1 MEKITMDRYE
11 TSTPRVAFGIT
22 AVAMTAITIG
32 VLVVMPARMYADIH
46 DPGVLAAPKV
56 TTLAS
61 TSAVTGAT
69 IDVVAV
75 DESGL
80 DTALCASSKPNRE
93 PED

>member
-1 MEKITMDRYE
+1 MEKITMHRYE

-32 VLVVMPARMYADIH
+32 VLVVMPARMYADSH
-46 DPGVLAAPKV
+46 EPGVLAASNV

-75 DESGL
+75 EQPGL
-80 DTALCASSKPNRE
+80 DTTLCASSKPNRE